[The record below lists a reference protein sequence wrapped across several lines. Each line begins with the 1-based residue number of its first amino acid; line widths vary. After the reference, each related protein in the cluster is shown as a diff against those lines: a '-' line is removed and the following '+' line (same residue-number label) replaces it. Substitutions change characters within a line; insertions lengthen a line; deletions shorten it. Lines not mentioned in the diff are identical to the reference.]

1 MIFLSYLVKNS
12 IYSVPVIR
20 KLAMKWYLMRMCASW
35 LCPFIT
41 AAKWLRMH
49 ARLFYCSIPLMAI
62 DKFRISPQVF
72 AHMFTFWR
80 LCLVLLTVIWE
91 SITSNYDADL
101 LSRHGAVSWS
111 VSSRHLIRRQI
122 KHNRRHKL
130 KRGPIRPKGQANK
143 ELREY
148 APPESFESVGV
159 LVLRWFPGKRTRHR
173 FSMKLGM

>member
-1 MIFLSYLVKNS
+1 
-12 IYSVPVIR
+12 
-20 KLAMKWYLMRMCASW
+20 
-35 LCPFIT
+35 
-41 AAKWLRMH
+41 
-49 ARLFYCSIPLMAI
+49 MAI

-111 VSSRHLIRRQI
+111 VSSRYLIRRQI

-148 APPESFESVGV
+148 APP
-159 LVLRWFPGKRTRHR
+159 GK
-173 FSMKLGM
+173 FWKCGCPSLKVIPK